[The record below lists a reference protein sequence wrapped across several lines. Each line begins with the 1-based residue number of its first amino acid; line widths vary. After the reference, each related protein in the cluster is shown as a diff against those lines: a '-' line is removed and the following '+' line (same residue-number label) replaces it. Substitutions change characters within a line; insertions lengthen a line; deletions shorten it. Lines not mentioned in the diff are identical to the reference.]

1 MSLERNYENL
11 ANAIIMQAVKD
22 YRNALKKPGDI
33 ESAKVEREVKRFF
46 RSGWFAT
53 LTDIDPES
61 LIVGLDAE
69 VEI

>member
-22 YRNALKKPGDI
+22 YRNALKKPHEI
-33 ESAKVEREVKRFF
+33 ESAKVKREVKRFF

-53 LTDIDPES
+53 
-61 LIVGLDAE
+61 
-69 VEI
+69 